1 MNGDQGL
8 KQRGG
13 SLDTQF
19 CLLTGKNGL
28 SSSIREKSAVYP
40 FRRNIMRL
48 LPLLVLIAAF
58 WPQTRADA
66 APRIKD
72 IVAVEN
78 VRPNQ
83 LVGYG
88 LVVGLAGT
96 GDRVLNT
103 PFTEESVQAMLERM
117 GVNIRGTQLR
127 ILNVAAVSV
136 TATLPPFARAGSTI
150 DVQVSAMG
158 DATSLQGGT
167 LIASVLKGLDGEVY
181 AVAQGPVAVS
191 GFRAQGAAA
200 QVNRGV
206 LTSARIAGGA
216 IVEREVPYALR
227 SATSLKLALHNPD
240 FTTAQRVAAAIGRRF
255 PGAAAV
261 LDPAT
266 VELRAPDAQTPLID
280 LYAQVENLEIAVDQ
294 PARIVINE
302 AAGTVV
308 MTADVKVSPVA
319 IAQGGLT
326 ISVSEAPIASQ
337 PEPLSDG
344 QTVVLP
350 RTSVA
355 VDDGA
360 NRSLGL
366 VEGTSLRQLVGG
378 LNALGVSPRDLITIL
393 QAVKSAGALQAEIE
407 VQ

>member
-1 MNGDQGL
+1 MRFSRL
-8 KQRGG
+8 TAA
-13 SLDTQF
+13 SLA
-19 CLLTGKNGL
+19 LL
-28 SSSIREKSAVYP
+28 A
-40 FRRNIMRL
+40 
-48 LPLLVLIAAF
+48 PLAPAA
-58 WPQTRADA
+58 AG
-66 APRIKD
+66 PRIKD
-72 IVAVEN
+72 IVSVEN

-117 GVNIRGTQLR
+117 GVNVRGAQMR
-127 ILNVAAVSV
+127 IMNVAAVSI
-136 TATLPPFARAGSTI
+136 TATLPPFSRAGSTI
-150 DVQVSAMG
+150 DVQVSALG

-167 LIASVLKGLDGEVY
+167 LIASALKGMDGEIY

-191 GFRAQGAAA
+191 GFKAQGAAA
-200 QVNRGV
+200 KVNRGV

-227 SATSLKLALHNPD
+227 SATSLKLALRNPD
-240 FTTAQRVAAAIGRRF
+240 FTTAQRVAAAIDRRF
-255 PGAAAV
+255 PGGASV

-266 VELRAPDAQTPLID
+266 VELRQAGGAPGVIEMFSD
-280 LYAQVENLEIAVDQ
+280 VENMEVDVDQ

-302 AAGTVV
+302 ASGTVV
-308 MTADVKVSPVA
+308 MSADVRVSPVA
-319 IAQGGLT
+319 VAQGGLT
-326 ISVSEAPIASQ
+326 VSVSEAPVASQ
-337 PEPLSDG
+337 PEPFSQG
-344 QTVVLP
+344 ETAVLP

-355 VDDGA
+355 VDDGSG
-360 NRSLGL
+360 RSLGF
-366 VEGTSLRQLVGG
+366 VEGASLRQLVSG

>member
-1 MNGDQGL
+1 M
-8 KQRGG
+8 R
-13 SLDTQF
+13 
-19 CLLTGKNGL
+19 L
-28 SSSIREKSAVYP
+28 SS
-40 FRRNIMRL
+40 
-48 LPLLVLIAAF
+48 LIAASLALLA
-58 WPQTRADA
+58 PLAPA
-66 APRIKD
+66 VAGPRIKD
-72 IVAVEN
+72 IVSVEN

-117 GVNIRGTQLR
+117 GVNVRGAQMR
-127 ILNVAAVSV
+127 IMNVAAVSI

-150 DVQVSAMG
+150 DVQVSALG

-167 LIASVLKGLDGEVY
+167 LIASALKGMDGEIY

-191 GFRAQGAAA
+191 GFKAQGAAA
-200 QVNRGV
+200 KVNRGV

-227 SATSLKLALHNPD
+227 SATSLKLALRNPD

-255 PGAAAV
+255 PGGVSV

-266 VELRAPDAQTPLID
+266 VELRQADGVPGVIEMFSD
-280 LYAQVENLEIAVDQ
+280 VENMEIDVDQ

-302 AAGTVV
+302 ASGTVV
-308 MTADVKVSPVA
+308 MSADVRVSPVA
-319 IAQGGLT
+319 VAQGGLT
-326 ISVSEAPIASQ
+326 VSVSEAPVASQ
-337 PEPLSDG
+337 PEPFSQG
-344 QTVVLP
+344 ETAVLP

-355 VDDGA
+355 VDDGGG
-360 NRSLGL
+360 RSLGF
-366 VEGTSLRQLVGG
+366 VEGASLRQLVSG